1 MRSERRSRRA
11 TSGSVREDS
20 RPVVDYANAESIA
33 GLKAAGLGDFSAE
46 HAPRVTPEE
55 AKAQFPRSLRGG

>member
-1 MRSERRSRRA
+1 
-11 TSGSVREDS
+11 
-20 RPVVDYANAESIA
+20 VDYANAESIA